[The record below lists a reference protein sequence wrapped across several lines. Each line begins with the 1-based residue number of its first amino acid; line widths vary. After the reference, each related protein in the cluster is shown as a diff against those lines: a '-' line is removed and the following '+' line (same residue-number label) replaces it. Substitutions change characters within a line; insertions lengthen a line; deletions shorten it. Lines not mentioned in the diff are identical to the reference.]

1 MRHITEAHAMSV
13 SDARHPPP
21 GARYPAPAHT
31 RETRHTTMQHTRHT
45 AAQRHTLTAVSR
57 RRRVQPIL
65 PHPHAVNARALR
77 HHVHIGASPPWA
89 AYATSARPHDP
100 APHRMHAQVANR
112 HISLASVL

>member
-45 AAQRHTLTAVSR
+45 RHR
-57 RRRVQPIL
+57 RAKA
-65 PHPHAVNARALR
+65 HAVPQSRDVGESSR
-77 HHVHIGASPPWA
+77 SCRI
-89 AYATSARPHDP
+89 
-100 APHRMHAQVANR
+100 RM
-112 HISLASVL
+112 L